1 MLEKTQDRIS
11 IVLVGSFN
19 PGIFHPAW
27 FEMQGLL
34 PRIESEDAKL
44 EIISNDLAIFSIAW
58 LRIEVVGDRFTAKTN
73 DESKIGPLYDLV
85 TGALKIL
92 EHTPVT
98 QLGMNR
104 ELQYAVS
111 SQDDWHAVGHALA
124 PKAIWSEYVKEP
136 GMKALV
142 MKCKRNDDRK
152 GSLNVTIQP
161 ALPDL
166 SSLHPWRVEFAI
178 NDHVEFNENSNA
190 LNCCQVISED
200 WESSQ
205 NYALKLAS
213 GLLTDALKASS

>member
-34 PRIESEDAKL
+34 PSIETKDAQI
-44 EIISNDLAIFSIAW
+44 EIVSNDLAIFSVAW

-85 TGALKIL
+85 TGTLRIL
-92 EHTPVT
+92 EHTPIT

-111 SQDDWHAVGHALA
+111 SEDDWHAVGHALA
-124 PKAIWSEYVKEP
+124 PKTIWSKYVKEP

-142 MKCKRNDDRK
+142 MKCKRNDNRV

-166 SSLHPWRVEFAI
+166 SSQLPWRIEFAI
-178 NDHVEFNENSNA
+178 NDHIEFKENPNA
-190 LNCCQVISED
+190 LNCCAVISED
-200 WESSQ
+200 WENSQ
-205 NYALKLAS
+205 TYAVKLAS
-213 GLLTDALKASS
+213 GLLADALKA